1 VLTKRDL
8 DLRFAV
14 ICLVYS
20 NKIQDPIPYP
30 ITTVNV
36 NSMISEE
43 LSKYKIWRVANKS
56 RVTRKIIT
64 AAV

>member
-20 NKIQDPIPYP
+20 KRIQDPNPYP

-36 NSMISEE
+36 NSMISEV
-43 LSKYKIWRVANKS
+43 LSRYKICRVANKS
-56 RVTRKIIT
+56 RITRAIII
-64 AAV
+64 AAI

>member
-20 NKIQDPIPYP
+20 KRIQDPNPYP
-30 ITTVNV
+30 ITTVSV
-36 NSMISEE
+36 NSMISEV

-56 RVTRKIIT
+56 RITRTIIS